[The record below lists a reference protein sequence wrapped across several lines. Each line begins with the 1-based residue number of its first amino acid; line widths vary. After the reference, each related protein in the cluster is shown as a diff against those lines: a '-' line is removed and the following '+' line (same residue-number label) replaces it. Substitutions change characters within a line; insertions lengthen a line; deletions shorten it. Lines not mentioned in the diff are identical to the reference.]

1 MLETGNWTINRRR
14 SYVNYLNWSAK
25 ECVQETERER
35 AREWVCVRQREG
47 DKMALRLRR
56 DVQKASYYVWFLGAE
71 EAKGLRGARVI
82 NSVLPYLVD
91 RSRGQEPLKV
101 TLQVSHKG
109 IKIVQVS
116 ETRPAL
122 HCAHYNWQLLLPPV
136 PAHTHVWYLGIV
148 EAFNTTQCHNQLRAN
163 RRHRRLCAAPIQSGN
178 QVPPPCARLPLRL
191 GDNGG
196 GVASTIADPDQSTRQ
211 SKAIRGARNEVSIG
225 KLT

>member
-1 MLETGNWTINRRR
+1 
-14 SYVNYLNWSAK
+14 
-25 ECVQETERER
+25 
-35 AREWVCVRQREG
+35 
-47 DKMALRLRR
+47 MALRLRR

-116 ETRPAL
+116 ETRPK
-122 HCAHYNWQLLLPPV
+122 QLPPPSLFAV
-136 PAHTHVWYLGIV
+136 PTITDSFFFPCPTHVRHLGIV

-178 QVPPPCARLPLRL
+178 QVPPTRARLPLRL

-211 SKAIRGARNEVSIG
+211 SKAIRGARNEVSIR